1 MEPTA
6 LDGRGRPP
14 QRDTVRYFY
23 DKKVRSIVVQL
34 ALATCILLA
43 IYYLGTNVSRN
54 LNAIGMV
61 TGFDFLWS
69 AAGFDI
75 SWTLIPYS
83 ASDSLARV
91 YLVGILNTL
100 LVSALSIVGATV
112 MGTLIGIMR
121 LSRNWLVSTVARAYV
136 EIIRNTP
143 ALLQIVFWF
152 GGIFVLLP
160 KPKQSLDLFGLG
172 LFPINNR
179 GFYMPRPIASDLFW
193 VCVCGFFLAVLAA
206 IAMGRFAKHRQLVT
220 GKRPVI
226 LPYQLLVI
234 VGLPVA
240 LFYLTGKPLDWQ
252 VPELKGFNMA
262 GGWSLPPAFLAVLCG
277 LSFYQAASVAE
288 LVRAGI
294 QAVPRGQAE
303 AATALGF
310 KPNRVMRL
318 VVLPQA
324 LRTIIPSLIS
334 IWLNVIKES
343 SLAVAIGFPELITV
357 FMVTSIEQGG
367 HAIEKVAMVMA
378 FYTSVSLIVAGILNA
393 YNRRLLAG
401 GRRNG

>member
-1 MEPTA
+1 M
-6 LDGRGRPP
+6 
-14 QRDTVRYFY
+14 
-23 DKKVRSIVVQL
+23 VVQA
-34 ALATCILLA
+34 ALAACILLA
-43 IYYLGTNVSRN
+43 VAYLASNVSRN

-69 AAGFDI
+69 SAGFDI

-91 YLVGILNTL
+91 YVVGILNTM
-100 LVSALSIVGATV
+100 LVSVIAIAGATA
-112 MGTLIGIMR
+112 MGTFIGIMR
-121 LSRNWLVSTVARAYV
+121 LSRNWLVSTVARTYV
-136 EIIRNTP
+136 EVIRNTP

-179 GFYMPRPIASDLFW
+179 GFYMPRPVVSEPFW
-193 VCVCGFFLAVLAA
+193 VCVLGFVLAA
-206 IAMGRFAKHRQLVT
+206 AAAIALGRFSRRRQRAT
-220 GKRPVI
+220 GRRPFV
-226 LPYQLLVI
+226 LPWQVLLV
-234 VGLPVA
+234 VGVPVV
-240 LFYLTGKPLDWQ
+240 LFYLVGKPLEWQ
-252 VPELKGFNMA
+252 VPQLKGFNFV
-262 GGWSLPPAFLAVLCG
+262 GGWNLPPAFLAVLCG

-294 QAVPRGQAE
+294 QAVPRGQGE

-310 KPNRVMRL
+310 KSSRVMRL
-318 VVLPQA
+318 IVLPQA

-334 IWLNVIKES
+334 IWLNIIKES
-343 SLAVAIGFPELITV
+343 SLAVAIGFPELITL

-378 FYTSVSLIVAGILNA
+378 FYTSISLAVAGILNA
-393 YNRRLLAG
+393 YNRHLLAR
-401 GRRNG
+401 GRRNA